1 MSRYALGGAA
11 FFKKETKAK
20 RGKGMKL
27 FGSSGSGEHSGSGE
41 RSTPEIRTQ
50 EIRSAPPEQPAKPA
64 SPPQKPKKK
73 KNTLRRLCTV
83 FGVIILVV
91 AAALIG
97 YSIWE
102 KPPTI
107 VTPPP
112 AASTTPTPT
121 HAPDAT
127 PAPDDPDTTPA
138 PEPAVDPDAPSVAF
152 SSDRRDGIYTILLV
166 GRDHA
171 SNSTDT
177 IIVASFDTVNHTVS
191 CVNIPRDTLIN
202 IGWSSTPK
210 KINAVYPGY
219 VNSGRDGVEGLRAQ
233 VKNLLGFDVDCYAVV
248 SLKAVEETVDAI
260 GGVWF
265 DVPTDMDY
273 DDPTQDLHIH
283 IKAGN
288 QLLNGEDALK
298 VCRFRASYGGG
309 DIERIGVQQAFL
321 MATAKQLLTV
331 GNIPNLANVIDVV
344 LRNVDTD
351 LTSANLAFFARQFL
365 LCSSED
371 VTFHTLPIGMG
382 CYINGISFVSVNVDE
397 WLDMVNTY
405 LNPYTDAVTR
415 QNVNILVSNNQSGTS
430 MEATNGAIAGGP
442 DSFCCLTCTVA
453 NGGQATHHLPGTCPN
468 AG

>member
-1 MSRYALGGAA
+1 
-11 FFKKETKAK
+11 
-20 RGKGMKL
+20 MKL
-27 FGSSGSGEHSGSGE
+27 FGSSGSGEHSGGD
-41 RSTPEIRTQ
+41 RGAPEVRVQ
-50 EIRSAPPEQPAKPA
+50 EIVSAEPETKKPA
-64 SPPQKPKKK
+64 APAQKTPKKPKKK
-73 KNTLRRLCTV
+73 KNTLRRVCTV
-83 FGVIILVV
+83 VGVLTLV
-91 AAALIG
+91 AACALIG

-102 KPPTI
+102 RPPAI

-112 AASTTPTPT
+112 VQTASPTQTP
-121 HAPDAT
+121 HPDAT
-127 PAPDDPDTTPA
+127 PDPDKPDDPDAT
-138 PEPAVDPDAPSVAF
+138 PAVDPDAPSVAF
-152 SSDRRDGIYTILLV
+152 RSDRRDGIYTILLV

-233 VKNLLGFDVDCYAVV
+233 IKNLLGFDVDCYAVV

-265 DVPTDMDY
+265 DVPSDMDY
-273 DDPTQDLHIH
+273 EDPTQDLYIH
-283 IKAGN
+283 IKAGY

-298 VCRFRASYGGG
+298 VCRFRATYGGG
-309 DIERIGVQQAFL
+309 DLERIGVQQAFL
-321 MATAKQLLTV
+321 MATAKQLLSV
-331 GNIPNLANVIDVV
+331 GNIPNLANVIDVL

-351 LTSANLAFFARQFL
+351 LTGANMAFFARQFL

-371 VTFHTLPIGMG
+371 VTFQTLPVGMG

-397 WLDMVNTY
+397 WLGIVNDK

-415 QNVNILVSNNQSGTS
+415 QNVNILVSNNMSGTS
-430 MEATNGAIAGGP
+430 MEATNGAIAGGA
-442 DSFCCLTCTVA
+442 DSFYCLTCTVA
-453 NGGQATHHLPGTCPN
+453 TGQVTHHLPGACPN